1 MKHIYSTI
9 LGFPRI
15 GAQRELKRALEKYW
29 KGEASDDELYNTA
42 RSLRALHWQKQVD
55 AGIDVLPVNDFS
67 LYDGV
72 LDMTFQ
78 LRAIPKRYE
87 HLAESPLRQYFAMAR
102 GEKSESTS
110 VTAMEMSK
118 WFDTNYH
125 YIVPEFSSETTYADL
140 SETPARDIKVLQE
153 IEEAQAVVGG
163 DMKRIRPVLVG
174 PVTYFQLGKCND
186 DGDRVS
192 FFSKMLE
199 SYITLLR
206 RIEKAGVVQVQLDEP
221 MLVTDLDETDKALYV
236 LAYEKIAQALPHMEI
251 FLATYFDDLH
261 ENVEL
266 VAKLPVHI
274 VHLDLVRGSEHAVS
288 VLAKAGKRLS
298 LGLID
303 GRNIWKSDLSATLEH
318 MKKLMSENKY
328 QEDAPWFV
336 SSSCSLLH
344 CPFDVDYEKT
354 IPTEIVQWF
363 AFSLQKLREI
373 SLLSL
378 AYRESTANI
387 EREIQ
392 QNSEAVESRR
402 HSVLVHKADVAAR
415 VREVSPEMAQRDSPS
430 AQRKSAQKKV
440 FNLPLFPT
448 TTIGSYPQTSAIRK
462 ARADLKKNLISE
474 DEYARAM
481 KKNIE
486 EVVRFQEEVDL
497 DVLVHGEP
505 ERNDMVEYFGEN
517 FDGYVS
523 TVNGWVQSYGSRCV
537 KPPIIYGD
545 LSRTAPITVNWIRY
559 AQSLTHRPMKAMLT
573 GPITILQWSFV
584 RDDQARS
591 DTAMQIA
598 LLIRDEVVDLE
609 QAGISVIQVDE
620 PAIREGLP
628 LRKRDHTFYLQW
640 AIKSFK
646 VATCCVKDE
655 MQIHTHMCYSEFNE
669 MIESIA
675 SLDADVISI
684 EASRSHMDLLNAFT
698 HFQYPNDIGPG
709 VYDIHSPRV
718 PSVEE
723 IVGLL
728 EKAMQH
734 IPKEQLWVNPD
745 CGLKTRAW
753 EEVRSSLAN
762 LVAAAK
768 VLRKRC
774 EPQISA

>member
-15 GAQRELKRALEKYW
+15 GAQRELKRVLEKYW
-29 KGEASDDELYNTA
+29 KGEASESDLYRES
-42 RSLRALHWQKQVD
+42 RSLRAMHWQKQID
-55 AGIDVLPVNDFS
+55 AGIDILPVNDFS

-72 LDMTFQ
+72 LDLTFQ
-78 LRAIPKRYE
+78 LKAIPKRYE
-87 HLAESPLRQYFAMAR
+87 QLGDKSPLRQYFAMAR
-102 GEKSESTS
+102 GEKSESI
-110 VTAMEMSK
+110 TAMEMSK

-125 YIVPEFSSETTYADL
+125 YIVPEFSSETTFADL
-140 SETPARDIKVLQE
+140 SETPESEIKILQE
-153 IEEAQAVVGG
+153 IKEAQVVIG
-163 DMKRIRPVLVG
+163 DDMNRIRPVIIG
-174 PVTYFQLGKCND
+174 PVTYFKLGKCSD
-186 DGDRVS
+186 DEDILPL
-192 FFSKMLE
+192 FSKMLE

-206 RIEKAGVVQVQLDEP
+206 HVKNAGVIQVQLDEP
-221 MLVTDLDETDKALYV
+221 MLATDLDETTKALYI
-236 LAYEKIAQALPHMEI
+236 LAYEKIAQAFPQLQI

-303 GRNIWKSDLSATLEH
+303 GRNIWKNDLNATVVR
-318 MKKLMSENKY
+318 MKKLVSENKN
-328 QEDAPWFV
+328 QEDGPWFI

-344 CPFDVDYEKT
+344 CPFDVSYEKT
-354 IPTEIVQWF
+354 IPAEIVQWF
-363 AFSLQKLREI
+363 SFSLQKLREI
-373 SLLSL
+373 SILSL
-378 AYRESTANI
+378 AYQESSANI
-387 EREIQ
+387 EHEIQ
-392 QNSEAVESRR
+392 ENSAAVESRKN
-402 HSVLVHKADVAAR
+402 STLVHKADVVER
-415 VREVSPEMAQRDSPS
+415 IRTVSLEMAQRKSPFS
-430 AQRKSAQKKV
+430 ERKIIQKEI
-440 FNLPLFPT
+440 FHLPLFPT
-448 TTIGSYPQTSAIRK
+448 STIGSYPQTSDIRK

-474 DEYARAM
+474 DEYTRAM

-486 EVVRFQEEVDL
+486 DVVRFQEEVDI

-505 ERNDMVEYFGEN
+505 ERNDMVEYFGEH

-545 LSRTAPITVNWIRY
+545 LSRISPITVEWICY
-559 AQSLTHRPMKAMLT
+559 AQSLTKRPMKAMLT

-584 RDDQARS
+584 RDDQARA

-598 LLIRDEVVDLE
+598 LLIRDEVMDLE
-609 QAGISVIQVDE
+609 QAGISVVQVDE

-628 LRKRDHTFYLQW
+628 LRKRDHASYLQW
-640 AIKSFK
+640 SIKSFK

-655 MQIHTHMCYSEFNE
+655 TQIHTHMCYSEFNE

-675 SLDADVISI
+675 ALDADVISI
-684 EASRSHMDLLNAFT
+684 EASRSDMDLLNAFKN
-698 HFQYPNDIGPG
+698 FQYPNDIGPG

-718 PSVEE
+718 PSVDE
-723 IVGLL
+723 IVELL
-728 EKAMQH
+728 EKAMQY
-734 IPKEQLWVNPD
+734 IPKEQIWVNPD

-753 EEVRSSLAN
+753 TEVRMSLAN

-768 VLRKRC
+768 ILRKRC
-774 EPQISA
+774 EA